1 MKRIIGIGGG
11 LLVLVAIAVFFLY
24 SSLDTIITSAVE
36 KFGSEITQTRVT
48 LKETKI
54 SPTDGKGVLREFRM
68 TNPANFKTENSVEFD
83 KISMALDIKTITEDT
98 IVVKDITISGPMIT
112 YEHSS
117 SGSNIDVI
125 KKNVDSYLGA
135 GSKEKQSGRK
145 KLIIEKLSI
154 LNGKANVSATILQ
167 GKTMSVNIPNII
179 LKDIGKSKGG
189 ATPGEVVNKVMA
201 ALQKNIGGAVTP
213 LNLDQAKEVMGSVV
227 SGAKDMLEKGA
238 TEGMIESGKSMIEKS
253 PVGDAISGKNMIEN
267 SKDLIEKSPVG
278 DAVKGLFG
286 N

>member
-11 LLVLVAIAVFFLY
+11 LLVLVAIAVFLLY
-24 SSLDTIITSAVE
+24 SSLDTIITAAVE

-54 SPTDGKGVLREFRM
+54 SPTDGKGALRGFRM
-68 TNPANFKTENSVEFD
+68 SNPANFKTESSVEFD
-83 KISMALDIKTITEDT
+83 EISMTLDIKTITEDT
-98 IVVKDITISGPMIT
+98 IVVKDITITGPRIT

-117 SGSNIDVI
+117 GGSNIDVI
-125 KKNVDSYLGA
+125 KRNVDSYLGT
-135 GSKEKQSGRK
+135 GSAEKKSGGK

-154 LNGKANVSATILQ
+154 LNGKASVSAAILQ
-167 GKTMSVNIPNII
+167 GKAMSVDIPNIV

-189 ATPGEVVNKVMA
+189 ATPGEVASKVIDT
-201 ALQKNIGGAVTP
+201 LQKNINGAVKH
-213 LNLDQAKEVMGSVV
+213 LNLDQVKEVVDSVV
-227 SGAKDMLEKGA
+227 SGAKDALEKSTSGAKDMLEKSTSGA
-238 TEGMIESGKSMIEKS
+238 
-253 PVGDAISGKNMIEN
+253 
-267 SKDLIEKSPVG
+267 KDLIESSKDLVEKNPVG

>member
-1 MKRIIGIGGG
+1 MKRMIGIGGG

-54 SPTDGKGVLREFRM
+54 SPTDGKGTLRGFRM
-68 TNPANFKTENSVEFD
+68 TNPANFKTESAVEFD
-83 KISMALDIKTITEDT
+83 EISMTLNIKTITEDT
-98 IVVKDITISGPMIT
+98 IVVKDITISGPRIT

-125 KKNVDSYLGA
+125 KRNVDSYLGT
-135 GSKEKQSGRK
+135 GSKEKTGSK

-154 LNGKANVSATILQ
+154 LNGKANVSAAILQ
-167 GKTMSVNIPNII
+167 GKTISVNIPDIV
-179 LKDIGKSKGG
+179 LKYIGKSKGG

-201 ALQKNIGGAVTP
+201 ALQKNINGAVTP
-213 LNLDQAKEVMGSVV
+213 LNLDQVKEVVGSVV
-227 SGAKDMLEKGA
+227 SGAKDMLEKGTSGVKDMLEKGA
-238 TEGMIESGKSMIEKS
+238 TKDMIESGKS
-253 PVGDAISGKNMIEN
+253 MIEN
-267 SKDLIEKSPVG
+267 SKDLIEKNPVG
-278 DAVKGLFG
+278 DAMKGLFG

>member
-1 MKRIIGIGGG
+1 MKRMIGIGGG

-54 SPTDGKGVLREFRM
+54 SPTDGKGALRGFRM
-68 TNPANFKTENSVEFD
+68 TNPANFKTESSVEFD
-83 KISMALDIKTITEDT
+83 EISMTLDIKTITEDT
-98 IVVKDITISGPMIT
+98 IVVKDITISGPRIT

-117 SGSNIDVI
+117 GGSNIDVI
-125 KKNVDSYLGA
+125 MRNVDSYLGA
-135 GSKEKQSGRK
+135 GSKEKKSGSK

-154 LNGKANVSATILQ
+154 LNGKANVSAAILQ
-167 GKTMSVNIPNII
+167 GKTISVNIPNII

-201 ALQKNIGGAVTP
+201 ALQKNINGAVTP
-213 LNLDQAKEVMGSVV
+213 LNLDQVKEVVGSVV
-227 SGAKDMLEKGA
+227 SGAKDMLEKGTSGVKDMLEKGA
-238 TEGMIESGKSMIEKS
+238 TKDMVESGKSMIENSKDLVGKN
-253 PVGDAISGKNMIEN
+253 PVGDAM
-267 SKDLIEKSPVG
+267 
-278 DAVKGLFG
+278 KGLFG